1 MAKQVEM
8 NNPCDFCGVNV
19 RFIARSKAEAARFKD
34 AYIVCRAPEC
44 EQKHQ
49 ERIQQV
55 VKAALA
61 SNSLV

>member
-19 RFIARSKAEAARFKD
+19 RFIARSKAEAARFKG
-34 AYIVCRAPEC
+34 AYTVCRSEEC

-49 ERIQQV
+49 ERIQRV
-55 VKAALA
+55 VAE
-61 SNSLV
+61 SLRANPLQ